1 MVAVNETVRC
11 KWAHKYVRDSYVA
24 DGGGGGLCEC
34 DYKFINEARKK
45 DRIGGF
51 AFHSLNY

>member
-24 DGGGGGLCEC
+24 DGGGGLCEC